1 MASIRERAEEDTGVE
16 DAILE
21 SVKPVK
27 DLLNEIFQRLSL
39 KDKHLK
45 TFESASRSSID
56 EMFTD
61 IREKINE
68 E

>member
-1 MASIRERAEEDTGVE
+1 MASIRERAEEDTRVE

-39 KDKHLK
+39 RDKNLK
-45 TFESASRSSID
+45 TFESASQSSID
-56 EMFTD
+56 DIFT
-61 IREKINE
+61 
-68 E
+68 